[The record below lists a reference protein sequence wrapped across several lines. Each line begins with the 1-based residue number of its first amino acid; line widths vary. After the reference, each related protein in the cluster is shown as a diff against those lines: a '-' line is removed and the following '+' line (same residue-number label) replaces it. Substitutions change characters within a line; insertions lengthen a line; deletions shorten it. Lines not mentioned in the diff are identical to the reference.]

1 MSTRV
6 VERRVPRSALSDP
19 VAFAGL
25 GQIFGLW
32 LRRARTRRQLDS
44 LSDHELRD
52 LGLDRG
58 DATREAGKPF
68 WRG

>member
-6 VERRVPRSALSDP
+6 VGRVPALP
-19 VAFAGL
+19 RPAAFAGL
-25 GQIFGLW
+25 RQVLGLW
-32 LRRARTRRQLDS
+32 LRRARTRRHLDA
-44 LSDHELRD
+44 LTDHELRD

-58 DATREAGKPF
+58 AAAREAAKPF

>member
-6 VERRVPRSALSDP
+6 VERRVSRSALSRP
-19 VAFAGL
+19 ATFAGL
-25 GQIFGLW
+25 VQTLDLW
-32 LRRARTRRQLDS
+32 LERARTRRQLDA
-44 LSDHELRD
+44 LTDHELRD

-58 DATREAGKPF
+58 DALREAAKPF

>member
-6 VERRVPRSALSDP
+6 DERRVPHSALSHP

-32 LRRARTRRQLDS
+32 LRRARTRRQLDA
-44 LSDHELRD
+44 LNDHELRD

-58 DATREAGKPF
+58 DAAHEAAKPF

>member
-6 VERRVPRSALSDP
+6 VERRVPRSALLHPS
-19 VAFAGL
+19 AFAGL
-25 GQIFGLW
+25 RQVFGLW
-32 LRRARTRRQLDS
+32 LRRARTRRQLDA
-44 LSDHELRD
+44 LNDHDLRD

-58 DATREAGKPF
+58 DAMREAMKPF

>member
-6 VERRVPRSALSDP
+6 VERRVSHAALPRPA
-19 VAFAGL
+19 AFRGL
-25 GQIFGLW
+25 RQTFGLW
-32 LRRARTRRQLDS
+32 LQRARTRRQLDA

-52 LGLDRG
+52 LGLDHG
-58 DATREAGKPF
+58 DAMREAAKPF

>member
-6 VERRVPRSALSDP
+6 FERRVPGAALPHP

-25 GQIFGLW
+25 RQIFGLW
-32 LRRARTRRQLDS
+32 LRRARTRRQLDA

-58 DATREAGKPF
+58 AALREAAKPF

>member
-6 VERRVPRSALSDP
+6 VERRVSRSALSRP
-19 VAFAGL
+19 VAFAGWR
-25 GQIFGLW
+25 QVFGLW
-32 LRRARTRRQLDS
+32 LRRARTRRQLDA
-44 LSDHELRD
+44 LTDHELRD

-58 DATREAGKPF
+58 AALREAAKPF

>member
-6 VERRVPRSALSDP
+6 VERRVPRSALPHP
-19 VAFAGL
+19 VAFTGL
-25 GQIFGLW
+25 GQIFGLC
-32 LRRARTRRQLDS
+32 LRRARTRRQLDA

-58 DATREAGKPF
+58 SATREAAKPF

>member
-6 VERRVPRSALSDP
+6 VERRVPRSALHP
-19 VAFAGL
+19 AAFAGL
-25 GQIFGLW
+25 GQVFGLW
-32 LRRARTRRQLDS
+32 RRRARTRRQLDA

-52 LGLDRG
+52 LGLDHG
-58 DATREAGKPF
+58 DAMREAAKPF

>member
-6 VERRVPRSALSDP
+6 VERRVPRSALPHP

-25 GQIFGLW
+25 RQILGLW
-32 LRRARTRRQLDS
+32 LRRARTRRQLDA

>member
-6 VERRVPRSALSDP
+6 VERRVPRSALPRS
-19 VAFAGL
+19 VAFAGWR
-25 GQIFGLW
+25 QTFSLW

>member
-6 VERRVPRSALSDP
+6 VERRVPRSVLLHPA
-19 VAFAGL
+19 AFAGL
-25 GQIFGLW
+25 RQVFGLW
-32 LRRARTRRQLDS
+32 LRRARTRRQLDA

-52 LGLDRG
+52 LGLDHG
-58 DATREAGKPF
+58 DAMREAAKPF

>member
-6 VERRVPRSALSDP
+6 VERRVSHAALPRPATFRGLRQT
-19 VAFAGL
+19 FA
-25 GQIFGLW
+25 LW
-32 LRRARTRRQLDS
+32 LQRARTRRQLDA

-58 DATREAGKPF
+58 AAAREAIKPF
-68 WRG
+68 WKG

>member
-1 MSTRV
+1 
-6 VERRVPRSALSDP
+6 L
-19 VAFAGL
+19 AFAGL

-52 LGLDRG
+52 LGLDR
-58 DATREAGKPF
+58 ANAALEAAKPF

>member
-6 VERRVPRSALSDP
+6 VERRVPRSALPHP

-25 GQIFGLW
+25 RQVFSLW

-58 DATREAGKPF
+58 DAVVEAAKPF

>member
-6 VERRVPRSALSDP
+6 VERRVPRSALPHP
-19 VAFAGL
+19 VTFAGL
-25 GQIFGLW
+25 RQVFGLW

-52 LGLDRG
+52 LGLERG
-58 DATREAGKPF
+58 TADREALRPF
-68 WRG
+68 WKG

>member
-6 VERRVPRSALSDP
+6 VERRVPRSALPGP
-19 VAFAGL
+19 VTFAGWR
-25 GQIFGLW
+25 QVFGLW

-58 DATREAGKPF
+58 DAMREAAKPF

>member
-6 VERRVPRSALSDP
+6 VERRVPRSALSRP
-19 VAFAGL
+19 ATLAGWR
-25 GQIFGLW
+25 QVFGLW
-32 LRRARTRRQLDS
+32 LRRARTRRQLDV

-58 DATREAGKPF
+58 AAMREAAKPF

>member
-6 VERRVPRSALSDP
+6 VERRVPRSALLHP
-19 VAFAGL
+19 AAFTGL
-25 GQIFGLW
+25 RQVFGLW
-32 LRRARTRRQLDS
+32 LRRARTRRQLDA

-52 LGLDRG
+52 LGLNRG
-58 DATREAGKPF
+58 AATREAMKPF

>member
-6 VERRVPRSALSDP
+6 VERRVPRSALP
-19 VAFAGL
+19 HPATFAGL
-25 GQIFGLW
+25 RQTFSLW

-58 DATREAGKPF
+58 DAVVEARKPF